1 MAAGEEASPITTSG
15 FAPNRSNR
23 RARRRFQMNV
33 DQSTLRRI
41 VSTDLTETLIR
52 VGLIAFL
59 VYLCARVFMPFAG
72 LVILGM
78 ILAISLYPLYLWM
91 ATRLFGGR
99 RGLTA
104 TVLVLVALLLIGIP
118 LLLLG
123 GAVATQLS
131 GLHDAIEADTLGIK
145 PPDPKVQEWPIV
157 GDRLYAAWST
167 ASADLPGFLAKNKDA
182 LKSVAGKALSMA
194 AGGAGA
200 ALLFLAAIAVA
211 GAMMAY
217 AERIGPALER
227 IVVRLTDP
235 VRGPRLFTLSVATVR
250 SVATGVVGVAF
261 IQALLLGVGF
271 LLARIPGAGVL
282 ALLVMFLGILQLPA
296 LLISLPVV
304 GYLWWMGEGSTVMK
318 VIFSIYFIVAGMA
331 DNVLKPILLGRG
343 VEAPMLVILIGALGG
358 MATAGI
364 MGLFLGAVL
373 LAVGYKIFMD
383 WVAAAEPDVV
393 VVPPPPVTTAIPS
406 DHPV

>member
-1 MAAGEEASPITTSG
+1 
-15 FAPNRSNR
+15 
-23 RARRRFQMNV
+23 
-33 DQSTLRRI
+33 
-41 VSTDLTETLIR
+41 
-52 VGLIAFL
+52 
-59 VYLCARVFMPFAG
+59 MPFAG

-91 ATRLFGGR
+91 ATRFFGGR

-104 TVLVLVALLLIGIP
+104 TVLVLAALLLIGIP
-118 LLLLG
+118 LVLLG
-123 GAVATQLS
+123 SAVATQLS
-131 GLHDAIEADTLGIK
+131 GFHDALEADTLGLK
-145 PPDPKVQEWPIV
+145 PPDPKIQEWPIV
-157 GDRLYAAWST
+157 GERLYTAWSN
-167 ASADLPGFLAKNKDA
+167 AAADLPAFLAKNKDTV
-182 LKSVAGKALSMA
+182 KSVAGKALSMA

-211 GAMMAY
+211 GVMMAY
-217 AERIGPALER
+217 AEKAGPAIER

-235 VRGPRLFTLSVATVR
+235 VRGPRLHQLTIATIR

-304 GYLWWMGEGSTVMK
+304 GYLWWMGEGSTVIK

-331 DNVLKPILLGRG
+331 DNVLKPMLLGRG

-406 DHPV
+406 DHPI